1 MDVVELRDFYQTP
14 LGLSAKRKIVH
25 VLRQRFVANP
35 QDMILGLG
43 FAHPYLDDIAPENSI
58 SLSFMMARQ
67 GVIHWPLGQK
77 NRSALIDENDLP
89 LLESTADHV
98 VVIHGLELAET
109 PLEMLQEIW
118 RVLAPQGKLYLVVP
132 NRRGLWA
139 ASDASPFG
147 SGQPFSRQQIAQLL
161 KEARFSTN
169 WWQEAL
175 VMPPLSAPSMLK
187 IAPAAEALGRKF
199 GSRFSGVIIVEAVK
213 QVYAFSSGK
222 RVRRLLPRFR
232 PLLLPRPAGG
242 STAKTE

>member
-139 ASDASPFG
+139 AFERGKIFHKLVARSLGDAATVGTLHAQNCSR
-147 SGQPFSRQQIAQLL
+147 SGGLGTKIWQQVFRCHNCGGREAGLCLLLRKTCAETSAAFSAFV
-161 KEARFSTN
+161 A
-169 WWQEAL
+169 A
-175 VMPPLSAPSMLK
+175 APSRWLH
-187 IAPAAEALGRKF
+187 G
-199 GSRFSGVIIVEAVK
+199 
-213 QVYAFSSGK
+213 QN
-222 RVRRLLPRFR
+222 
-232 PLLLPRPAGG
+232 
-242 STAKTE
+242 